1 MSQSGAREFHQPAA
15 VATSW
20 QYAINDEAAGDTVRF
35 RAELT
40 NAGGQAREDSLP
52 KGLYLMRD
60 GRVLVDYGARRVP
73 ISLAQYRA
81 NGYMPP
87 YRKLPAEAPSEATK
101 AFAKDEAPKVALAQK
116 PIRRRA

>member
-1 MSQSGAREFHQPAA
+1 M
-15 VATSW
+15 
-20 QYAINDEAAGDTVRF
+20 
-35 RAELT
+35 
-40 NAGGQAREDSLP
+40 P

-101 AFAKDEAPKVALAQK
+101 AFAKDEAPKVVLAQK